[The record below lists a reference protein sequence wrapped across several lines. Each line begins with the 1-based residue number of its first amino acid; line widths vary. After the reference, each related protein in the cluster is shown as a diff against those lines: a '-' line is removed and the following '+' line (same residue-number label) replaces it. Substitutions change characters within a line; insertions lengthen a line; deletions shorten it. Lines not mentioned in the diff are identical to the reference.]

1 MSGFVMFRKFKS
13 LVEKVLELPALAH
26 EPRFSTN
33 ETRVKNRAQL
43 VQLITDELMKHDMVY
58 WLKRLAGTGCV
69 SWIVAQTSFT
79 SLMYRVPS
87 GPINNVEQTFM
98 HEQVY
103 I

>member
-1 MSGFVMFRKFKS
+1 M
-13 LVEKVLELPALAH
+13 LELPALAD

-33 ETRVKNRAQL
+33 ETRVKNRTQL
-43 VQLITDELMKHDMVY
+43 VQLITDELMKNDMVY

-69 SWIVAQTSFT
+69 SLIIARASFT
-79 SLMYRVPS
+79 SFICSVPS

-103 I
+103 IYFHCANKE